1 MSYYDGLGIMMTPPL
16 APPGAQPGFWHPPVT
31 ALPGGT
37 SGGYQMRNQCENMG
51 GRYEEHCRHMGPTM
65 MPQPGLPPGIQL
77 PNAGKLCQRYCHL
90 PSGESSAFLEPEG
103 RWSPNLQAISGYG
116 FGDSTVA
123 GSTGL
128 GILLGVGVG
137 IGLLI
142 WLAGAASSTK
152 GR

>member
-37 SGGYQMRNQCENMG
+37 SGGYQMRNQCENVG

-77 PNAGKLCQRYCHL
+77 PNAGKLCQRYCHM
-90 PSGESSAFLEPEG
+90 PSGESSSFHEPDG
-103 RWSPNLQAISGYG
+103 RWSPNLQAISG
-116 FGDSTVA
+116 FGNPDA
-123 GSTGL
+123 DKEGGMGL
-128 GILLGVGVG
+128 GLLAGLLLG
-137 IGLLI
+137 
-142 WLAGAASSTK
+142 GAALFYIATASPRK